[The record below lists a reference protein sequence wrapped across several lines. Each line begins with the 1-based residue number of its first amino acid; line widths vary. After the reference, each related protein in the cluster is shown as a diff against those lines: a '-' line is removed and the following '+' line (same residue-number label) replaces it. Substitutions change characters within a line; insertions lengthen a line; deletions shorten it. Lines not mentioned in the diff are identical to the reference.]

1 MIRSLF
7 SISALLLIAPNPLFP
22 QGDVEFG
29 AIQRRITEI
38 YSDNSR
44 GVFRVLAAHR
54 TYDEKGDLQNAL
66 KSGTGCFISREGHIL
81 ANASVVMNS
90 NRSWIDYRGI
100 NYAAELVGV
109 EPSTNL
115 ALLKA
120 NNLPNDF
127 SFFIPEANQP
137 LPQIGSL
144 VVAISCPLNFD
155 PSPSL
160 TMVAG
165 AETGFAKREFATTYI
180 RVNKPVNLGEGGA
193 PVIDLNGRFVG
204 ILVASAPDVGSGY
217 VLPARA
223 ALRVRDDL
231 LFAGKFIKG
240 WIGIEI
246 GVRSTI
252 RDGRQIYLTEIVP
265 NSPAH
270 KADMRTDDVLVQMGD
285 FPIHSISDVR
295 NAMFFARAGQFLDIR
310 IVRNGILQDVT
321 VKVTERPDQAPPT
334 IEAQTPVEEI
344 DPDSQES
351 STPREAPS

>member
-1 MIRSLF
+1 MIRGL
-7 SISALLLIAPNPLFP
+7 IKIGAILLLLPSPSFA
-22 QGDVEFG
+22 QSEAEFS
-29 AIQRRITEI
+29 AIQRRITGI
-38 YSDNSR
+38 FADNSK

-81 ANASVVMNS
+81 ANATVVMNS
-90 NRSWIDYRGI
+90 DRSWIDYRGV
-100 NYAAELVGV
+100 NYAAELIGV

-120 NNLPNDF
+120 NNLPSDF
-127 SFFIPEANQP
+127 SFLIPEANHR
-137 LPQIGSL
+137 LPDIGSM
-144 VVAISCPLNFD
+144 VVVISCPLTFD

-160 TMVAG
+160 TLIAG
-165 AETGFAKREFATTYI
+165 EETSFAQQEFATTYI
-180 RVNKPVNLGEGGA
+180 RINKPVNLGEGGA
-193 PVIDLNGRFVG
+193 PVVDLNGRFLG

-265 NSPAH
+265 DSPAQ
-270 KADMRTDDVLVQMGD
+270 KVGLRKDDVLVRMGD
-285 FPIHSISDVR
+285 FPIQSISDVR
-295 NAMFFARAGQFLDIR
+295 NAMFFARAGQFLDMQIIR
-310 IVRNGILQDVT
+310 EGILEDVT
-321 VKVTERPDQAPPT
+321 VKVTERPDEAPPT
-334 IEAQTPVEEI
+334 IEAQTPVEEV
-344 DPDSQES
+344 DPQDQEAS
-351 STPREAPS
+351 ASEETPS

>member
-1 MIRSLF
+1 MIWGLAR
-7 SISALLLIAPNPLFP
+7 ISTLLLLLSYTSFA
-22 QGDVEFG
+22 QGDAEFS
-29 AIQRRITEI
+29 AIQRRITSIFAE
-38 YSDNSR
+38 NSK

-54 TYDEKGDLQNAL
+54 TYDERGDLQNAL

-100 NYAAELVGV
+100 NYATELIGV

-120 NNLPNDF
+120 NNLPGDF
-127 SFFIPEANQP
+127 SFFILEATHR
-137 LPQIGSL
+137 LPDIGSL
-144 VVAISCPLNFD
+144 VVVISCPLNFD

-165 AETGFAKREFATTYI
+165 AEPSFAQREFATTYL
-180 RVNKPVNLGEGGA
+180 RVNKPVNLGETGA
-193 PVIDLNGRFVG
+193 PVIDLNGRFLG
-204 ILVASAPDVGSGY
+204 IMVASAPDVGSGY
-217 VLPARA
+217 VLPVRA

-240 WIGIEI
+240 WIGIEV

-252 RDGRQIYLTEIVP
+252 RDGRQIYLTEILP
-265 NSPAH
+265 DSPAQ
-270 KADMRTDDVLVQMGD
+270 KAGLKKDDVLLRMGD
-285 FPIHSISDVR
+285 FSIQSISDVR
-295 NAMFFARAGQFLDIR
+295 NAMFFARTGQFLDVQIF
-310 IVRNGILQDVT
+310 RNGVLDDVT
-321 VKVTERPDQAPPT
+321 VKVTERPDEAPPT

-344 DPDSQES
+344 NPEGQEIS
-351 STPREAPS
+351 ASEETPS